1 MTHRNPRTRA
11 AIAALALT
19 LGANAVA
26 PTAWAG
32 DSSPRATQATPIA
45 NAAAAKV
52 GAMDP
57 SKDLRAAQAP
67 AAAAGTTTES
77 RPFFKSPKGAIAIV
91 MMAGVMAYT
100 IHSRTCCAIHS
111 PGR

>member
-1 MTHRNPRTRA
+1 MTHRNPWTRT

-19 LGANAVA
+19 LGAGVVA
-26 PTAWAG
+26 PPAWAG

-45 NAAAAKV
+45 NAAAKI
-52 GAMDP
+52 GAMDA
-57 SKDLRAAQAP
+57 SKGLRAAQAP
-67 AAAAGTTTES
+67 ATAAGTTTES

-100 IHSRTCCAIHS
+100 IHSRTCCAIQS